1 MECESFPI
9 YRCIQ
14 MNKRNEY
21 THTNSHKHTY
31 NKNPLPTIYFT
42 NFAGFSSLLVDLYV
56 LTSCVYAFYVVFL
69 CTLSIYTWLFA
80 LNISRTA
87 AGFFVAIILSHSL
100 SNEFLHFFSRSLSSF
115 WLCICFGYIMVC
127 VNVSQTDFLK

>member
-21 THTNSHKHTY
+21 THTHTNSHKHTY

-56 LTSCVYAFYVVFL
+56 HASCVYAFYVVFL

-100 SNEFLHFFSRSLSSF
+100 SNEFLHFFLDLYRR
-115 WLCICFGYIMVC
+115 FGY
-127 VNVSQTDFLK
+127 VSVSVLSWCA

>member
-56 LTSCVYAFYVVFL
+56 HASCVYAFYVVFL

-87 AGFFVAIILSHSL
+87 AGFFLSL
-100 SNEFLHFFSRSLSSF
+100 SFFLILFQTNFFIFFLDLYRR
-115 WLCICFGYIMVC
+115 FGY
-127 VNVSQTDFLK
+127 VSVSVISWCA